1 MTREVSQARDNEPS
15 GRRNRAAIAGMTCS
29 GEVQMHRYRIT
40 FLSGFA
46 AGFVLG
52 ARAGRERYEQIVR
65 VARSVADSPAAQ
77 QAAGAVQAQ
86 AAGLAKT
93 AKQKVTDGL
102 QDRVPKL
109 ASTAKDKVSDRVPGM
124 RQRNGHKGR
133 DGDAGAPGNGPVTA
147 ANRHNT

>member
-1 MTREVSQARDNEPS
+1 MARMTS
-15 GRRNRAAIAGMTCS
+15 S
-29 GEVQMHRYRIT
+29 GEIQMRYRIT

-52 ARAGRERYEQIVR
+52 ARAGRERYEQIKAVGR
-65 VARSVADSPAAQ
+65 RVADSPAAQ

-93 AKQKVTDGL
+93 AKQKVTDGI

-109 ASTAKDKVSDRVPGM
+109 ASTAKDKVAGL
-124 RQRNGHKGR
+124 RQRNGHKKQA
-133 DGDAGAPGNGPVTA
+133 GDADTSGNGHLA
-147 ANRHNT
+147 AADRRHD

>member
-1 MTREVSQARDNEPS
+1 MAR
-15 GRRNRAAIAGMTCS
+15 ITCS
-29 GEVQMHRYRIT
+29 GEVQMRYRIT

-46 AGFVLG
+46 AGYVLG
-52 ARAGRERYEQIVR
+52 ARAGRERYEQIKRVGQR
-65 VARSVADSPAAQ
+65 VAENPAAQ

-109 ASTAKDKVSDRVPGM
+109 ASTAKDKVGDRMPGM
-124 RQRNGHKGR
+124 RQRNGHKGPE
-133 DGDAGAPGNGPVTA
+133 GDAGTAGNGSVA
-147 ANRHNT
+147 ATDRRHS

>member
-1 MTREVSQARDNEPS
+1 M
-15 GRRNRAAIAGMTCS
+15 
-29 GEVQMHRYRIT
+29 RYRIT

-52 ARAGRERYEQIVR
+52 ARAGRERYEQIKAVGR
-65 VARSVADSPAAQ
+65 RVADSPAAQ

-93 AKQKVTDGL
+93 AKQKVTDGI

-109 ASTAKDKVSDRVPGM
+109 ASTAKDKVGDQVAGL
-124 RQRNGHKGR
+124 RQRNGHKR
-133 DGDAGAPGNGPVTA
+133 QDGGADASGNGHMA
-147 ANRHNT
+147 AADRRHN

>member
-1 MTREVSQARDNEPS
+1 M
-15 GRRNRAAIAGMTCS
+15 
-29 GEVQMHRYRIT
+29 RYRLT

-46 AGFVLG
+46 AGYVLG
-52 ARAGRERYEQIVR
+52 ARAGRERYEQIKRVGQR
-65 VARSVADSPAAQ
+65 VAENPAAQ

-109 ASTAKDKVSDRVPGM
+109 ASTAKDKVGDQVAGL
-124 RQRNGHKGR
+124 RQRNGHKKQ
-133 DGDAGAPGNGPVTA
+133 DGGAGASGSNHVA
-147 ANRHNT
+147 ASDRQN